1 MFNKHCLSSS
11 SLFRKSLSSVYLSSS
26 KFSETLQLWTD
37 VTGGEESNLR
47 GNLIFTQNFQ
57 KMSKH
62 IFGTR
67 FGNFWT
73 KLSENV
79 QNTSLEQDLTFTEYP
94 KDWKTLHWFH
104 YCSFKQQA
112 VAKNSQNAF
121 QMFYGNLFC
130 CISAMNLMVP

>member
-1 MFNKHCLSSS
+1 MFIIIIPI
-11 SLFRKSLSSVYLSSS
+11 FKSLSSVYLSSS

-62 IFGTR
+62 IFGTHC
-67 FGNFWT
+67 GNFWT

-79 QNTSLEQDLTFTEYP
+79 QNTSLEQERPNFHRISQRLENIGSIIAHSNSKQLP
-94 KDWKTLHWFH
+94 KTLKMP
-104 YCSFKQQA
+104 FKCFMEIYFVVFLQ
-112 VAKNSQNAF
+112 
-121 QMFYGNLFC
+121 
-130 CISAMNLMVP
+130 